1 MPTTTVEPYYTG
13 GEDVFV
19 HRIDGVL
26 QKGQFQTKA
35 AAQAALKATPPS
47 GGQSTQRGGGKNFYG
62 NDPSLGEIQ
71 AGDEKYIL
79 LDSPK
84 DAASSGGTYKVGT
97 GPQPDIP
104 AGTYLP
110 DQLAE
115 QRQRS
120 LKEQIPT
127 KPTPPTMKQAKI
139 SETQDEFLTTANK
152 LLEGTPRVTAAKAK
166 QEGLDVA
173 KPQEFDVKQAEAVR
187 VAGQERTADAAQ
199 TDEPTFQVGDLTQT
213 VSEKAIAE
221 AQTEELDQKATVQF
235 QLEQLYEGFKSGQ
248 IPPWA
253 SGAARNASNI
263 MAARGL
269 GASSIAAAAIA
280 QSIQEGAI
288 PIASADA
295 QAFASIQLQ
304 NLSNKHQTVLA
315 NAATFAALDRANL
328 DARTTAAVTN
338 AQNFLAIDTANL
350 SNRQQA
356 EVFNAQAH
364 NQFLLSDQAAENA
377 MEQLNTTNQ
386 VDIDKFFSQL
396 GVQIDEANSARNS
409 AIRQFNADQENTIEI
424 FNVKTADQRERFNSE
439 MQAQI
444 EASNAQWR
452 RQITTINNSTEH
464 AVNQFAAQSTLTYDL
479 TEYQQLWQQYRDD
492 AARIFST
499 SENRKDRETNIA
511 IAQLSSSDARA
522 NRKAKSQDALISGIG
537 SIAGS
542 VLGGIFPSDIRLK
555 TNIQKVGEFSSGLGV
570 YEWDWNDTAKELSID
585 DPTTGVLAQELLEYH
600 PEFVV
605 MQNDGYFAVDY
616 AGLLEG

>member
-1 MPTTTVEPYYTG
+1 MSSSISLGNNLVYRDG
-13 GEDVFV
+13 NI
-19 HRIDGVL
+19 HRL
-26 QKGQFQTKA
+26 SGQPGDSA
-35 AAQAALKATPPS
+35 SSGNVIRKATPEQIAQF
-47 GGQSTQRGGGKNFYG
+47 GDAGRGAGGGTRFITSQEFSG
-62 NDPSLGEIQ
+62 TSAQ
-71 AGDEKYIL
+71 DEL
-79 LDSPK
+79 
-84 DAASSGGTYKVGT
+84 V
-97 GPQPDIP
+97 
-104 AGTYLP
+104 
-110 DQLAE
+110 
-115 QRQRS
+115 
-120 LKEQIPT
+120 IPT

-139 SETQDEFLTTANK
+139 SEAPDEFLTTANK
-152 LLEGTPRVTAAKAK
+152 LLEGTPRVTAAKAE
-166 QEGLDVA
+166 QEGLDVT
-173 KPQEFDVKQAEAVR
+173 KPQQFDVKQAEAVR
-187 VAGQERTADAAQ
+187 VAGQERTAEAAQ
-199 TDEPTFQVGDLTQT
+199 TDAPTFQIGDLTQT
-213 VSEKAIAE
+213 VSERAIAE
-221 AQTEELDQKATVQF
+221 AQTEELDQKGTVQF
-235 QLEQLYEGFKSGQ
+235 QLEQLYEGFNSGQ

-253 SGAARNASNI
+253 SGAARTASNI

-295 QAFASIQLQ
+295 QAFATIQLQ
-304 NLSNKHQTVLA
+304 NLNNKQQTVLA

-350 SNRQQA
+350 SNRQTT
-356 EVFNAQAH
+356 EVFNAQAR
-364 NQFLLSDQAAENA
+364 NQFLLSDQAAQNA

-386 VDIDKFFSQL
+386 VEIDRFFSQL

-452 RQITTINNSTEH
+452 RQITTINNQVEN

-499 SENRKDRETNIA
+499 SENALDRQTNIA
-511 IAQLSSSDARA
+511 IAQLSSDDSRA
-522 NRKAKSQDALISGIG
+522 NRKAASRNQLISGVA
-537 SIAGS
+537 SIAGT
-542 VLGGIFPSDIRLK
+542 VLGAAFGSDIRLK
-555 TNIQKVGEFSSGLGV
+555 TNIQKVGEFSSGLGI
-570 YEWDWNDTAKELSID
+570 YTWDWNDTAKQLNIN

-600 PEFVV
+600 PEFVM
-605 MQNDGYFAVDY
+605 MQDHGYFYVDY